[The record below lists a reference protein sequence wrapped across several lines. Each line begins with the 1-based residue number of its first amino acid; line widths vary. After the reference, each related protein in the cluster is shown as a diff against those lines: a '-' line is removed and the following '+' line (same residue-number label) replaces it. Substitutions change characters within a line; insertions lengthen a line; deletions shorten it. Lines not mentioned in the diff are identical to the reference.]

1 MRASASGVSES
12 SVNSHEPPCEKKAT
26 RGLSTGRTVVLISAL
41 NATVTVGAINT
52 GMITVLL
59 PNMAE
64 PLHMSRSFLLWYVH
78 CRLFTSHLSA
88 NTYTLQACPHL
99 LVSLNYDV

>member
-1 MRASASGVSES
+1 MAKADSSSRSLSTASE
-12 SVNSHEPPCEKKAT
+12 EPLAEKKIANSS
-26 RGLSTGRTVVLISAL
+26 LSTWRTVILISAL

-64 PLHMSRSFLLWYVH
+64 PLHMSQSFLLW
-78 CRLFTSHLSA
+78 
-88 NTYTLQACPHL
+88 
-99 LVSLNYDV
+99 